1 MEVPRSTR
9 GLSSSD
15 AYFGPGEFEAACRAC
30 PYHKLKEW
38 RSDGTLWWFCSL
50 CKCWSAESHVVCKTH
65 KRNVQRAQKHGT
77 EQAVLAEP
85 EEVQQMAD
93 MDASRQDKGL
103 PKGPMEGMFS
113 LRVFQYAPCGT
124 YLIAR
129 SGTYTVKDCRTE
141 QRARWD
147 NIRWRAQMQRAT

>member
-1 MEVPRSTR
+1 MVVLLPLQMLVSRVPHR
-9 GLSSSD
+9 L
-15 AYFGPGEFEAACRAC
+15 
-30 PYHKLKEW
+30 H
-38 RSDGTLWWFCSL
+38 
-50 CKCWSAESHVVCKTH
+50 KTH
-65 KRNVQRAQKHGT
+65 TRNVQWAQTHGT

-93 MDASRQDKGL
+93 MDASRQD
-103 PKGPMEGMFS
+103 KGPMEGMFS

-147 NIRWRAQMQRAT
+147 KIRWRAHMQREKEEREATVQRWKERKRMQREDKDVVDGMMADGRVPDDGP